1 MSGHVLGM
9 GEADESRAMRLEMP
23 LLIPENDS
31 PEKGQRAS
39 GEDTPTCTEYMKRKG
54 IMISKIRPQGSASS
68 FRNSAPS
75 SPIPHPGKSMYCIEY
90 QQQIW
95 PFEIIRSIHTP
106 RRQDDMTRSELSRTD
121 AVQQAVPHHWRCG
134 LLHPRLFQ
142 KVPVS

>member
-1 MSGHVLGM
+1 MY
-9 GEADESRAMRLEMP
+9 RLHE
-23 LLIPENDS
+23 EEWNND
-31 PEKGQRAS
+31 RHLMA
-39 GEDTPTCTEYMKRKG
+39 
-54 IMISKIRPQGSASS
+54 SKIRPRGSASS

-75 SPIPHPGKSMYCIEY
+75 TPIPHPGKSMYCIEY

-95 PFEIIRSIHTP
+95 SFEIIRSIHTP

-134 LLHPRLFQ
+134 LLHPHLSQ